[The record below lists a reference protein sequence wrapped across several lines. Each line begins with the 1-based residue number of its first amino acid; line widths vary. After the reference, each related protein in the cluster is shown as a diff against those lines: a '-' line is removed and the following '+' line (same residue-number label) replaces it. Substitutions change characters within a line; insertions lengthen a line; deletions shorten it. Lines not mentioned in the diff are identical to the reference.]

1 MRGIEKMKVSQH
13 KNLANNTVRKAVSG
27 QMKPYF
33 KALRIIKI
41 KKRRKK
47 EMSQGM
53 LKVSYSGMLLTMRE
67 EIFIQVD

>member
-1 MRGIEKMKVSQH
+1 MKVSQH

-33 KALRIIKI
+33 KALRTIKI

-47 EMSQGM
+47 EMSRGM
-53 LKVSYSGMLLTMRE
+53 LKLVKVSYSGMLLMMRE